1 MNEIQN
7 EIAACGPVCAACRR
21 YSSGKC
27 PGCRDYDKAQW
38 CGLRRCVIERGLKS
52 CADCTAVPVAECRT
66 FNNFMSKVFGLLF
79 RSDRRGCIERIREVG
94 YEAYLSEMKL
104 AGRMNRPVTKK

>member
-1 MNEIQN
+1 M
-7 EIAACGPVCAACRR
+7 
-21 YSSGKC
+21 
-27 PGCRDYDKAQW
+27 
-38 CGLRRCVIERGLKS
+38 
-52 CADCTAVPVAECRT
+52 AECRT

-104 AGRMNRPVTKK
+104 AGRMNRPVSKKIAIGKRCFPQPTAVSGSPGLCRGAGQGAR